1 MDIRD
6 LKVWLEEAQMN
17 RLRRK
22 SEAYDASLLPHRGRD
37 ANKEIERLNWQIY
50 ETEHA
55 EKLDE
60 LDRKAEAKRKKY
72 AEEREKRKQVKKA
85 KGVKHG

>member
-6 LKVWLEEAQMN
+6 LKTWLEEAQMK
-17 RLRRK
+17 RLLRK
-22 SEAYDASLLPHRGRD
+22 TEAYEASLLPHRKN
-37 ANKEIERLNWQIY
+37 ANQEIERLNWQIY
-50 ETEHA
+50 ETENA

-60 LDRKAEAKRKKY
+60 LDRRAEAKRKKY
-72 AEEREKRKQVKKA
+72 AEEREKRKQAKKA